1 LRARLHA
8 YIGASSR
15 ELNCQPLQVGGVAD
29 HVHILARSGREIAQA
44 EWVKELKRV
53 SSRWIKTQ
61 GAALKDFEW
70 QRGYAVFSV
79 SQSNLDQVRAYIA
92 DQERHHRRFD

>member
-1 LRARLHA
+1 MPMSEPHRVN
-8 YIGASSR
+8 STVSR
-15 ELNCQPLQVGGVAD
+15 FKSAGWPI
-29 HVHILARSGREIAQA
+29 HVHILARNGREIALA

-79 SQSNLDQVRAYIA
+79 SQSNPDQVRAYIA
-92 DQERHHRRFD
+92 D